1 MNRVLIAGAGFGAML
16 AAGVAAAQ
24 SPPAPPGASPP
35 PPPGEMRGPHGGPDG
50 DMRGPHGGPGM
61 MRAMHEMHH
70 RDSKAAHFRFRKGDA
85 MVDIKC
91 ADDEPM
97 KACVDA
103 GSALLDKLA
112 TK

>member
-1 MNRVLIAGAGFGAML
+1 MNKVFVAGAALGAML
-16 AAGVAAAQ
+16 AAGVAVAQ
-24 SPPAPPGASPP
+24 SPPPGAPP
-35 PPPGEMRGPHGGPDG
+35 PPPGEMRGPQGGPEG
-50 DMRGPHGGPGM
+50 EMRGPHGGMGM
-61 MRAMHEMHH
+61 MRAMHDMHH

-91 ADDEPM
+91 ADNEPM